1 LHRLF
6 LDANVLFSAAYRSE
20 SGLLRLWTLK
30 DVELFTSDY
39 ALEEARVNLET
50 PEQRQRLSE
59 LAGSLEVVSGYPEL
73 ELPDEVVLPDKDKPI
88 LLAAVGVKA
97 THLLTGDKTHFGRY
111 FGLAVFGVLVLPPG
125 EYLKMRIK
133 D

>member
-1 LHRLF
+1 MHRLF

>member
-1 LHRLF
+1 

>member
-1 LHRLF
+1 MHRLF
-6 LDANVLFSAAYRSE
+6 LDPNVLFSAAYRSE

-59 LAGSLEVVSGYPEL
+59 LAEALEVVSGYPEL
-73 ELPDEVVLPDKDKPI
+73 ELPDGVVLPDKDKLI